1 MALSEDIN
9 RPAGSNPLDRLLLP
23 SRIQG
28 TGLGGVHGRIVHGV
42 GVAIVSGII
51 KPGERLPGDADLIER
66 FQASRTA
73 IREAM
78 KVLSAKGLIEARQR
92 AGTRVRPRQ
101 DWDLFD
107 ADVLSW
113 HSPETIGEKLAND
126 LVELRELIEPVAAR
140 LAASRASDEDLERM
154 ETAYRQMEAGV
165 DDLEA
170 FYAGDVAF
178 HLAVLAACHNQL
190 MQRLNGIIG
199 TVLGLSF
206 QLQKDTLV
214 GPHEGLEAHYLI
226 IDRIR
231 AHDRRGAERAM
242 RAVIGRAKD
251 EIDRR
256 EDWPRL
262 RSAAGG

>member
-1 MALSEDIN
+1 MVISIDKSTHSS
-9 RPAGSNPLDRLLLP
+9 SNPLEHLLLP
-23 SRIQG
+23 KRIQG
-28 TGLGGVHGRIVHGV
+28 TGINGVHGRIVHGI
-42 GVAIVSGII
+42 GAAIVSGVI
-51 KPGERLPGDADLIER
+51 KPGERLPTDPELIER

-78 KVLSAKGLIEARQR
+78 KVLSTKGLIEARQR
-92 AGTRVRPRQ
+92 AGTRVRPRK

-113 HSPETIGEKLAND
+113 HSPETIGEKLAID

-140 LAASRASDEDLERM
+140 LAASRATEDDLERM
-154 ETAYRQMEAGV
+154 EAAYRQMETGV
-165 DDLEA
+165 DDLET
-170 FYAGDVAF
+170 FYTGDVAF
-178 HLAVLAACHNQL
+178 HLAVLAACHNQM
-190 MQRLNGIIG
+190 MQRLDGIIG

-256 EDWPRL
+256 EEWPRL
-262 RSAAGG
+262 LSATS

>member
-1 MALSEDIN
+1 MALNDDPGDS
-9 RPAGSNPLDRLLLP
+9 PAISAIERLLAP
-23 SRIQG
+23 ERAPG
-28 TGLGGVHGRIVHGV
+28 TGVGGVHGRIVHGI
-42 GVAIVSGII
+42 GSAIVSGAI
-51 KPGERLPGDADLIER
+51 KQGERLPTDVELIAR

-92 AGTRVRPRQ
+92 AGTRVRPRH

-113 HSPETIGEKLAND
+113 HSPDTIGEKLAND
-126 LVELRELIEPVAAR
+126 LVELRELIEPVSAR
-140 LAASRASDEDLERM
+140 LAASRATDEDIERM
-154 ETAYRQMEAGV
+154 EEAYRRMAGGV
-165 DDLEA
+165 DQLGE

-190 MQRLNGIIG
+190 MQRLDAIIG

-206 QLQKDTLV
+206 ELQKDTLV
-214 GPHEGLEAHYLI
+214 GAHEGLEAHYLI

-231 AHDRRGAERAM
+231 ARDRRGAERAM

-256 EDWPRL
+256 EEWPRP
-262 RSAAGG
+262 RAATS